1 MSVQLILYPQSY
13 EGVFNAFSGNPSQA
27 IVNGISFT
35 DLDNTTT

>member
-13 EGVFNAFSGNPSQA
+13 EGVFNAFSGNATEA

-35 DLDNTTT
+35 DLDNT